1 MSAGDARRDAAE
13 GRDAP
18 GGPAP
23 YEEAPPDGADAGP
36 PRPHTHEP
44 THTHAGNGTVNH
56 GPADPGP
63 TPGDTPTDH
72 LPGPPAATPDDDP
85 TSEGPDPDDSGPE
98 SPPAADG
105 TAPAVPAADGTAPV
119 APVPEGPGPEG
130 AGGTSGDRAPIAL
143 VPAPRAADGEEPD
156 ALGGDEAALRGL
168 LHQAVREVAPR
179 DGTLEHLRRAVP
191 ARRARKRQ
199 AAVGL
204 AAAALFLGT
213 AVPALVHVSSAGGL
227 GADPSVAGS
236 ASQAQGGATQGT
248 DPAGGRGGTAGTGGP
263 AEGEHGTGPARTPD
277 DAETGAAAGSPDA
290 ADPSAGGDADSG
302 ACTAG
307 RLGPA
312 VASSSAPD
320 STGAVYGTFRVTN
333 VSAAG
338 CTVAGPGSLSVSAL
352 GAADAGRIGTAR
364 HTAGDA
370 AAALPDPSLEAA
382 SLTLAP
388 GSSYEVRFAW
398 VPSETCP
405 STGGTPGGASPD
417 PTPSEDVATNS
428 GGSTGGDTDPQTQ
441 LVTED
446 APADAGVAVTYAP
459 EGGSGAA
466 TATVSHACAG
476 TVYWTGVLPASS

>member
-18 GGPAP
+18 GEPTP
-23 YEEAPPDGADAGP
+23 HEEAPPDGADAGP

-85 TSEGPDPDDSGPE
+85 TSEGPDPDDSVPE
-98 SPPAADG
+98 NP
-105 TAPAVPAADGTAPV
+105 PAADGTAPV
-119 APVPEGPGPEG
+119 APVPGDPVPEGPGPEG
-130 AGGTSGDRAPIAL
+130 TGGTPGDTAPIAL

-199 AAVGL
+199 AAVGV

-227 GADPSVAGS
+227 GADPSVAGN

-248 DPAGGRGGTAGTGGP
+248 DPAGGRGGTAGTGDP

-277 DAETGAAAGSPDA
+277 DAETGAAAGSPDG
-290 ADPSAGGDADSG
+290 ADPSAGGDADAG

-312 VASSSAPD
+312 VASSAAPD

-405 STGGTPGGASPD
+405 STGGTPGGGSGGASPD

-466 TATVSHACAG
+466 TATVSNACAG